1 MTTREGEHM
10 RQQIGYLYETGRWI
24 TPPLR
29 DYPTGTVPA
38 RPRRRRRRLR
48 ALLSRGPGRTS

>member
-1 MTTREGEHM
+1 MRQRESEHM

-29 DYPTGTVPA
+29 DYPTGTVPQ

-48 ALLSRGPGRTS
+48 QLLFRAGARSS